1 MSYQP
6 LPPGTL
12 LQGRYA
18 IEDLLGEGGFGA
30 VYRARDLHLARR
42 LCAVKE
48 TFDTS
53 SAAAAQFRLEAEIL
67 AGLEHPYLP
76 EVWDYF
82 AEGRGLY
89 LVMEFIEGDDLE
101 SQLNRDGPLPELL
114 VRQWVSQLSGALAL
128 MHARQPP
135 VIHRD
140 IKPANIKI
148 RSNSQPVLVDFGLAK
163 IFHPTQETVL
173 AARAVSDGFSPI
185 EQYGRGRTDA
195 RSDIYALGATLYNL
209 LTGIVPPDAP
219 TRAIDDPIVPPSQL
233 NPAIS
238 PGMER
243 IILHALSMH
252 AEARYQSV
260 LDLQRELER
269 GHAAAG
275 PYFKGPTCSLCGA
288 PRKSG
293 LHFCDVCGAAL
304 PAEVTT
310 APIHT
315 TPTRPLFPS
324 APPPSRRQHNWE
336 IIPSPTTH
344 HLYALG
350 GASTEGLAACGA
362 NGTLLVNVTGNWIAL
377 NSPTTD
383 HLHAVRLGGHNIW
396 AVGTQGAILH
406 YWQGHWDLLATTDGD
421 ALYAMTLTNPQEG
434 WIAGSSGTMLALSD
448 ARFKLVATHTRH
460 VIYGIALNQHGQGW
474 AVGSEGLILR
484 LHEGLWLHEPSPDWN
499 DLFSVAF
506 TPEGE
511 AWAVGDGGILL
522 HFNGSAW
529 ISGPQLNV
537 PALRSIAFNSR
548 GEGWAV
554 GHRGIIL
561 RFLNGQWAPTPT
573 PSPTN
578 KTLFSVTFLHD
589 QEAWAVG
596 EAGTIL
602 RCLT

>member
-6 LPPGTL
+6 LIPGFL
-12 LQGRYA
+12 LQERYV

-30 VYRARDLHLARR
+30 VYRARDLHLGGR

-53 SAAAAQFRLEAEIL
+53 STAAVQFRLEAEIL

-82 AEGRGLY
+82 EEGRGLY
-89 LVMEFIEGDDLE
+89 LVMEFIEGEDLE
-101 SQLNRDGPLPELL
+101 TLLNRDGPLPELI
-114 VRQWVSQLSGALAL
+114 VRQWISQLCGALAL

-140 IKPANIKI
+140 IKPANIKV
-148 RSNSQPVLVDFGLAK
+148 RSNGQPVLVDFGLAK

-219 TRAIDDPIVPPSQL
+219 ARAVDDPLVPPHQV
-233 NPAIS
+233 NADIS

-243 IILHALSMH
+243 IILRALSMH
-252 AEARYQSV
+252 TEARYQSA
-260 LDLQRELER
+260 LDMQRDLER

-275 PYFKGPTCSLCGA
+275 PFFRGPTCSSCGA
-288 PRKSG
+288 PHKAG
-293 LHFCDVCGAAL
+293 LSFCDSCGAVM
-304 PAEVTT
+304 PIGGITT
-310 APIHT
+310 PIHAS
-315 TPTRPLFPS
+315 PTRPIFAS
-324 APPPSRRQHNWE
+324 APPARRQHTWE
-336 IIPSPTTH
+336 VIPSPTGH
-344 HLYALG
+344 ALYALG
-350 GASTEGLAACGA
+350 GIPGEGLAACGA
-362 NGTLLVNVTGNWIAL
+362 NGALLVNVTGNWVALTSPTIDTLHAIAL
-377 NSPTTD
+377 RSQ
-383 HLHAVRLGGHNIW
+383 NIW
-396 AVGTQGAILH
+396 AVGSQGAILH
-406 YWQGHWDLLATTDGD
+406 YGLGRWNVLASTEGD
-421 ALYAMTLTNPQEG
+421 SLYALALQGPQEG
-434 WIAGSSGTMLALSD
+434 WIAGSSGLMLALSNGNMIPT
-448 ARFKLVATHTRH
+448 ATHTRH
-460 VIYGIALNQHGQGW
+460 VIYGLALNAQGRGW

-499 DLFSVAF
+499 DLLSVAF
-506 TPEGE
+506 MPNGN

-522 HFNGSAW
+522 YFNGAGW
-529 ISGPQLNV
+529 IRGPQMNV
-537 PALRSIAFNSR
+537 PTLRSVAFNSR

-554 GHRGIIL
+554 GSRGTIL
-561 RFLNGQWAPTPT
+561 HYLNGQWMPSAS
-573 PSPTN
+573 PSPT
-578 KTLFSVTFLHD
+578 TQMLHSVAFLHD
-589 QEAWAVG
+589 QEVWAVG
-596 EAGTIL
+596 ESGVLL

>member
-6 LPPGTL
+6 LNPGTL
-12 LQGRYA
+12 LQGRYLL
-18 IEDLLGEGGFGA
+18 EDLLGEGGFGA
-30 VYRARDLHLARR
+30 VYRARDMHLARR

-89 LVMEFIEGDDLE
+89 LVMEFIEGEDLE
-101 SQLNRDGPLPELL
+101 TQLNRDGPLPELL
-114 VRQWVSQLSGALAL
+114 VRQWTSQLCGALAL

-148 RSNSQPVLVDFGLAK
+148 RANGQPVLVDFGLAK
-163 IFHPTQETVL
+163 IYHPTQETVL

-209 LTGIVPPDAP
+209 LTGVVPPDAP
-219 TRAIDDPIVPPSQL
+219 ARAIDDPLAPPGQL

-243 IILHALSMH
+243 IILRALNMH
-252 AEARYQSV
+252 AEARYQSA

-275 PYFKGPTCSLCGA
+275 PYFKGPTCASCGA

-293 LHFCDVCGAAL
+293 LRFCDACGAAV
-304 PAEVTT
+304 PATSMLT

-324 APPPSRRQHNWE
+324 APPVRRQHNWE
-336 IIPSPTTH
+336 LIPSPTTAT
-344 HLYALG
+344 LYGLG
-350 GASTEGLAACGA
+350 GKSNEGLAACGA
-362 NGTLLVNVTGNWIAL
+362 NGTILVNVTGNWVAL

-383 HLHAVRLGGHNIW
+383 HLHTAMLGGQNIW
-396 AVGTQGAILH
+396 AIGNQGAILH
-406 YWQGHWDLLATTDGD
+406 YWQGHWEMLAAADGD
-421 ALYAMTLTNPQEG
+421 SLYAMALTGPHEG
-434 WIAGSSGTMLALSD
+434 WMAGSSGTMLALSEGH
-448 ARFKLVATHTRH
+448 FNLVATHTRH
-460 VIYGIALNQHGQGW
+460 VIYGLAVNHAGQGW

-484 LHEGLWLHEPSPDWN
+484 LHEGFWLHEPSPEWS

-506 TPEGE
+506 TPEGD
-511 AWAVGDGGILL
+511 AWAVGDGGILV
-522 HFNGSAW
+522 HFDGSTWTA
-529 ISGPQLNV
+529 GPNLNA
-537 PALRSIAFNSR
+537 PALRSVAFNSR

-554 GHRGIIL
+554 GSRGVIL
-561 RFLNGQWAPTPT
+561 RFLNGQWMPSSS
-573 PSPTN
+573 PSPTT
-578 KTLFSVTFLHD
+578 KTLYSVAFLHD

-596 EAGTIL
+596 EAGTLL